1 MKRNLQKTSLTLDP
15 ELVEA
20 IDYVSHRL
28 GVSRSAIVSYL
39 LTDAA
44 PQLKQRLLML
54 PYSAEPIETLR
65 SRGESAESV
74 KQRLDALLEPSE

>member
-44 PQLKQRLLML
+44 PQLKQRLLKL
-54 PYSAEPIETLR
+54 P
-65 SRGESAESV
+65 
-74 KQRLDALLEPSE
+74 